1 MIRSL
6 EGIIADSASVSVMI
20 ERIGSRSQRWQTIKR
35 SRFLHGRQDILLLPR
50 VPKNRNN
57 NNNNNNGGQTTA
69 TTVPKDGG
77 GGGGDDSQDS
87 ADEDDDDDDD
97 DRQMPSNGNNT
108 TTMSSLSGSASAES
122 SSTTS
127 SNCSS
132 TDQQLPNSSSNDR
145 RSSKHRKTHKR
156 MKRSASS
163 SEEGNDGEA
172 AGAANAAAQMSSK
185 KLSTRS
191 ERHHQE
197 GRPGSSNSE
206 DSSGDSYCSI
216 RNRDE
221 SNHKDDPHSKSHD
234 PSKSTGL
241 EQDVVYSGD
250 GDAEGDANKKR
261 QSDEPS
267 NTNTNQLDKQQQKPS
282 FCSSSSSPPPPLLTA
297 ASLMQLPK
305 LAKSGGI
312 VHNIGP
318 MLHDLSGAGAGTK
331 IHHVVGHASVLPMN
345 GMHPTSRMGPTPL
358 PALSQQNLMQQQ
370 QQLPSGSLHYIGSA
384 SHDHRQHRSVVPA
397 VILNS
402 DPHHA
407 GLKSDGSGQY
417 HDELGASYSINEDD
431 MILMDDTLMCPFV
444 FRSRNAVQCGAL
456 ADCVMPGMLRAQ
468 FSNKTNKMISVEM
481 IYDAMGFM
489 QQLDRAN
496 GGEMT
501 AQIIPASLEMA
512 LMHTPNEA
520 RVVTE
525 AKAPYCVVHV
535 TEQWSELM
543 HYSQLEVEGKELLS
557 LLEGEHTVADAGDRK
572 GKPTH
577 NLEDVANGI
586 CACSTNVHYDKEGRA
601 FVDFMCSYPLTK

>member
-6 EGIIADSASVSVMI
+6 DGIIADSASVSVMI

-50 VPKNRNN
+50 VPKNRNS
-57 NNNNNNGGQTTA
+57 NNNGGQTTA
-69 TTVPKDGG
+69 TTVPKDGC
-77 GGGGDDSQDS
+77 GGGDDSADS
-87 ADEDDDDDDD
+87 ADEDDDEDEH
-97 DRQMPSNGNNT
+97 QMPSNGNNT

-132 TDQQLPNSSSNDR
+132 SDQQLPNSSKHR
-145 RSSKHRKTHKR
+145 RSSSKHRDKKHKR

-163 SEEGNDGEA
+163 SEEGNGDGEE
-172 AGAANAAAQMSSK
+172 AGADNADAQMSSK
-185 KLSTRS
+185 KQAKRS
-191 ERHHQE
+191 KRHPQE
-197 GRPGSSNSE
+197 GRTGSSNSE
-206 DSSGDSYCSI
+206 ESSGDSYSSI
-216 RNRDE
+216 RNRDDDDKLE
-221 SNHKDDPHSKSHD
+221 SNTKDDAPSKTHD
-234 PSKSTGL
+234 AGKSTGL
-241 EQDVVYSGD
+241 EQGVVYSGEVD
-250 GDAEGDANKKR
+250 VEGDSNKKL
-261 QSDEPS
+261 QSDELSKS
-267 NTNTNQLDKQQQKPS
+267 NTNHLDEQQQKS
-282 FCSSSSSPPPPLLTA
+282 IFSSSSSSPPLLTS

-312 VHNIGP
+312 VHNIQP
-318 MLHDLSGAGAGTK
+318 MLHDLSGGCAGTK
-331 IHHVVGHASVLPMN
+331 THHVVGHASVLPLH
-345 GMHPTSRMGPTPL
+345 GIHPTTRMGPTPL
-358 PALSQQNLMQQQ
+358 PALSQHDL
-370 QQLPSGSLHYIGSA
+370 LHPHPSGSLHYIGST

-402 DPHHA
+402 DRHHA

-557 LLEGEHTVADAGDRK
+557 LLEGEHTVADTGDRK